1 MPEQVFIHSIRVDEE
16 KCIGC
21 VACMKTCPT
30 KAIRIRQEKARINFE
45 KCIDCGACLR
55 VCPYGAI
62 IPITTASSDLDRF
75 RFKIALP
82 SPVIYTQFGEQVMPN
97 EILTIIKEIGFDHV
111 YDEALV
117 CEMISVAIEEYL
129 DENKS
134 PRPIISSTCP
144 VVVRL
149 IQRLFPSLC
158 KNILPL
164 EPPREIAAKNLRM
177 EVSRDRGYAPEEIGI
192 IDITPCSAKMVSI
205 TRPETMERSN
215 LDGAVSIKEI
225 YNKVMMKLKR
235 NLPMTMMQ
243 TQTRISGIG
252 IGWAFEG
259 GEIRGLKYTNSVS
272 VSGVL
277 NTIRILEDVESGRLR
292 NIEYLEC
299 LICPDGCIGGPLTV
313 ENRFIAKSNVLRLIR
328 HFGGKK
334 RVNTDMVRKLYK
346 ENFFSFKWAVEPK
359 SFPPLD
365 KNRNKAIRKLK
376 DKERL
381 IKQLPGIDCG
391 VCGAPDCQTL
401 AEDIVRGEARME
413 DCIHY
418 NKIVMNE
425 KNSTGDKNE
434 ARRNR

>member
-1 MPEQVFIHSIRVDEE
+1 MVKHTAFHSIKVDET

-21 VACMKTCPT
+21 VACMKVCPT
-30 KAIRIRQEKARINFE
+30 KAIRVREGKARINFE
-45 KCIDCGACLR
+45 RCIDCGGCLR
-55 VCPYGAI
+55 VCPYRAVL
-62 IPITTASSDLDRF
+62 PITTSPSDLNRF
-75 RFKIALP
+75 KYKIALP

-97 EILTIIKEIGFDHV
+97 EILYAIKEIGFDHV

-164 EPPREIAAKNLRM
+164 EPPREIAAKNLRN
-177 EVSRDRGYAPEEIGI
+177 EIAGEKNLTPEEIGI

-205 TRPETMERSN
+205 SHPETMEKSN
-215 LDGAVSIKEI
+215 LDGAIPIRDI
-225 YNKVMMKLKR
+225 YNKVMMKLKK
-235 NLPMTMMQ
+235 NPPLMMMQ
-243 TQTRISGIG
+243 TQSRISGIG

-259 GEIRGLKYTNSVS
+259 GEIRGLKYSNSVS

-277 NTIRILEDVESGRLR
+277 DTIRILEDVESGRLK

-334 RVNTDMVRKLYK
+334 RVNTDMVKRLYK

-359 SFPPLD
+359 SLPPLD
-365 KNRNKAIRKLK
+365 KDRNVAIKKLRMKEDLIRKL
-376 DKERL
+376 
-381 IKQLPGIDCG
+381 PGTDCG
-391 VCGAPDCQTL
+391 ICGAPDCQTL
-401 AEDIVRGEARME
+401 AEDVVRGLADLD
-413 DCIHY
+413 DCIY
-418 NKIVMNE
+418 INKQ
-425 KNSTGDKNE
+425 KLRS
-434 ARRNR
+434 

>member
-1 MPEQVFIHSIRVDEE
+1 MPEQIFIHSIKVDEE

-30 KAIRIRQEKARINFE
+30 KAIRIRREKARINFE

-75 RFKIALP
+75 KFKIALP

-97 EILTIIKEIGFDHV
+97 EILTIISEIGFDHV

-164 EPPREIAAKNLRM
+164 EPPREIAAKNLRI
-177 EVSRDRGYAPEEIGI
+177 EVNREKGYAPEEIGI

-205 TRPETMERSN
+205 TRPETMEKSN
-215 LDGAVSIKEI
+215 LDGAISIKEI

-243 TQTRISGIG
+243 TQNRISGIG

-277 NTIRILEDVESGRLR
+277 NTIRILEDVESGRLK

-334 RVNTDMVRKLYK
+334 RVNTEMVRKLYK

-365 KNRNKAIRKLK
+365 KDRDKAIKKLK

-381 IKQLPGIDCG
+381 IKQLPGTDCG

-401 AEDIVRGEARME
+401 AEDIVRGEAKLE

-418 NKIVMNE
+418 NKIVMKD

>member
-1 MPEQVFIHSIRVDEE
+1 MAEQTFLHSIRVDE
-16 KCIGC
+16 KTCIGC
-21 VACMKTCPT
+21 IACMKVCPT
-30 KAIRIRQEKARINFE
+30 KAIRLRDKKAHVNFA

-55 VCPYGAI
+55 VCPTNAI
-62 IPITTASSDLDRF
+62 LPITTTPSDHDRVKY
-75 RFKIALP
+75 KIALP
-82 SPVIYTQFGEQVMPN
+82 SPVLYTQFGESVMPN
-97 EILTIIKEIGFDHV
+97 DILTVLKESGFDQV

-129 DENKS
+129 EENKT

-177 EVSRDRGYAPEEIGI
+177 EVAKEKNLNPQEIAI

-205 TRPETMERSN
+205 SHPETMERSN
-215 LDGAVSIKEI
+215 LDGAISIRDI
-225 YNKVMMKLKR
+225 YNDIMLKLKR
-235 NLPMTMMQ
+235 KARSLILGAHAS
-243 TQTRISGIG
+243 RVSGIG
-252 IGWAFEG
+252 IGWAMEG
-259 GEIRGLKYTNSVS
+259 GEIRGLKYPNSVS

-277 NTIRILEDVESGRLR
+277 DTIRILEDVESGRLK

-334 RVNTDMVRKLYK
+334 RVNTEMVKRLYK
-346 ENFFSFKWAVEPK
+346 EDFFSFKWGVEPK

-365 KNRNKAIRKLK
+365 ADRDQAIKKLK
-376 DKERL
+376 MKEDL
-381 IKQLPGIDCG
+381 IKQLPGTDCG
-391 VCGAPDCQTL
+391 VCGAPDCKTL
-401 AEDIVRGEARME
+401 ADDVVRGEARLE
-413 DCIHY
+413 DCIY
-418 NKIVMNE
+418 FQGKGPRAAQTN
-425 KNSTGDKNE
+425 GDKNE
-434 ARRNR
+434 IG

>member
-1 MPEQVFIHSIRVDEE
+1 MVKMTNSAPLHSVMVDEE
-16 KCIGC
+16 KCVGC
-21 VACMKTCPT
+21 VTCMKVCPT
-30 KAIRIRQEKARINFE
+30 KAIRLRNGKARINFE
-45 KCIDCGACLR
+45 RCIDCGECLR
-55 VCPYGAI
+55 VCPHNAVV
-62 IPITTASSDLDRF
+62 PLTTSQSDLNRF
-75 RFKIALP
+75 TYKIAIP
-82 SPVIYTQFGEQVMPN
+82 SPVLYTQFGEQVMPS
-97 EILTIIKEIGFDHV
+97 EILAVLKEVGFDNV

-158 KNILPL
+158 KHILPI
-164 EPPREIAAKNLRM
+164 EPPREIAAKNLRI
-177 EVSRDRGYAPEEIGI
+177 EAAKERSIPSEQIGI

-205 TRPETMERSN
+205 SHPETMERSH
-215 LDGAVSIKEI
+215 LDGAISIREI
-225 YNKVMMKLKR
+225 YNNVMMKLKR
-235 NLPMTMMQ
+235 DARTLMMQ
-243 TQTRISGIG
+243 THATRVSGIG
-252 IGWAFEG
+252 IGWAMEG
-259 GEIRGLKYTNSVS
+259 GEIRGLKYPNSVS

-277 NTIRILEDVESGRLR
+277 DTIRILEDVESGRLK

-334 RVNTDMVRKLYK
+334 RVDPELVKKLYQ
-346 ENFFSFKWAVEPK
+346 EEFFSFKWAVEPK

-365 KNRNKAIRKLK
+365 KDRNVAIKKLKLK
-376 DKERL
+376 DEIISK
-381 IKQLPGIDCG
+381 LPGTNCG

-401 AEDIVRGEARME
+401 AEDIVRGTARLE
-413 DCIHY
+413 DCIYMKEQQH
-418 NKIVMNE
+418 KSQRAME
-425 KNSTGDKNE
+425 TK
-434 ARRNR
+434 

>member
-1 MPEQVFIHSIRVDEE
+1 MGKRRESSFIHSIKVDDAT
-16 KCIGC
+16 CIGC
-21 VACMKTCPT
+21 VACMKVCPT
-30 KAIRIRQEKARINFE
+30 KAIRLRGGKAHINYE
-45 KCIDCGACLR
+45 RCIDCGGCLR
-55 VCPYGAI
+55 ICPHHAV
-62 IPITTASSDLDRF
+62 IPVTTSPSDLNRF
-75 RFKIALP
+75 NYKIALP
-82 SPVIYTQFGEQVMPN
+82 SPVVYSQFGSTVMPS
-97 EILTIIKEIGFDHV
+97 EILTILTEIGFDHV

-117 CEMISVAIEEYL
+117 CEMVSVAIEEYL

-164 EPPREIAAKNLRM
+164 EPPREIAAKNLRSEAM
-177 EVSRDRGYAPEEIGI
+177 REKKIAPEEIGI
-192 IDITPCSAKMVSI
+192 IDITPCSARMVSI
-205 TRPETMERSN
+205 SHPETMEKSN
-215 LDGAVSIKEI
+215 LDGAIPIKDI
-225 YNKVMMKLKR
+225 YNKVMLRLKR
-235 NLPMTMMQ
+235 SMPMVMMQ
-243 TQTRISGIG
+243 SQTRISGIG
-252 IGWAFEG
+252 IGWAIEG

-277 NTIRILEDVESGRLR
+277 NTIRLLQDVESGRLK

-334 RVNTDMVRKLYK
+334 RVSVDMVKTLYR

-365 KNRNKAIRKLK
+365 KDRNVAILKLK
-376 DKERL
+376 QKEELLKR
-381 IKQLPGIDCG
+381 LPGTDCG
-391 VCGAPDCQTL
+391 VCGAPDCTTL
-401 AEDIVRGEARME
+401 AEDIVRGESKIE
-413 DCIHY
+413 DCIY
-418 NKIVMNE
+418 IKKKSSGEM
-425 KNSTGDKNE
+425 KNSGDKK
-434 ARRNR
+434 

>member
-1 MPEQVFIHSIRVDEE
+1 MARMAEGTFIHSIKVDEE

-21 VACMKTCPT
+21 IACMKVCPT
-30 KAIRIRQEKARINFE
+30 RAIRLRNKKAHINFAR
-45 KCIDCGACLR
+45 CIDCGGCLR
-55 VCPYGAI
+55 VCPYKAI
-62 IPITTASSDLDRF
+62 IPITTTPSALDRF
-75 RFKIALP
+75 KYKIALP
-82 SPVIYTQFGEQVMPN
+82 SPVLYAQFGEQVMPN
-97 EILTIIKEIGFDHV
+97 EILTVLKESGFDQV

-129 DENKS
+129 EENKS

-158 KNILPL
+158 KNIMPL
-164 EPPREIAAKNLRM
+164 EPPREIAAKNLRL
-177 EVSRDRGYAPEEIGI
+177 EVSKEKNLAPEEIGI

-205 TRPETMERSN
+205 SRPETMERSN
-215 LDGAVSIKEI
+215 LDGAIPIRDI
-225 YNKVMMKLKR
+225 YNRIMMKLKR
-235 NLPMTMMQ
+235 DSRLLMMQ
-243 TQTRISGIG
+243 AHSTRVSGIG
-252 IGWAFEG
+252 IGWAMEG

-277 NTIRILEDVESGRLR
+277 DTIRILEDVESGRLK

-334 RVNTDMVRKLYK
+334 RVNTELVKRLYK
-346 ENFFSFKWAVEPK
+346 ENYFSFKWAVEPK

-365 KNRNKAIRKLK
+365 KNRDTAIRKLK
-376 DKERL
+376 KKEEL
-381 IKQLPGIDCG
+381 IKQLPGTDCG
-391 VCGAPDCQTL
+391 VCGAPDCITL
-401 AEDIVRGEARME
+401 AEDIVRGEARLE
-413 DCIHY
+413 DCIYIRQQH
-418 NKIVMNE
+418 
-425 KNSTGDKNE
+425 
-434 ARRNR
+434 AQ

>member
-1 MPEQVFIHSIRVDEE
+1 MEKELRQNFIHSIRVDEI

-21 VACMKTCPT
+21 VACMKVCPT
-30 KAIRIRQEKARINFE
+30 KAIRLRDRKARINYE
-45 KCIDCGACLR
+45 RCIDCGGCLR
-55 VCPYGAI
+55 ICPHNAV
-62 IPITTASSDLDRF
+62 IPVTTSPSDLHRF
-75 RFKIALP
+75 KFKIALP
-82 SPVIYTQFGEQVMPN
+82 SPVVYSQFGETVMPN
-97 EILTIIKEIGFDHV
+97 EILAILKDIGFDHV

-117 CEMISVAIEEYL
+117 CEMISIAIEEYL

-149 IQRLFPSLC
+149 IQRLFPTLC

-164 EPPREIAAKNLRM
+164 EPPREIAAKNLRS
-177 EVSRDRGYAPEEIGI
+177 EVMKERNIAPEQIGI

-205 TRPETMERSN
+205 SHPETMEKSH
-215 LDGAVSIKEI
+215 LDGAIPIRDI
-225 YNKVMMKLKR
+225 YNRVMMRLKR
-235 NLPMTMMQ
+235 SMPMVMMQ

-252 IGWAFEG
+252 IGWAIEG

-277 NTIRILEDVESGRLR
+277 NTIRILQDVESGKLK

-328 HFGGKK
+328 QFGGKK
-334 RVNTDMVRKLYK
+334 RVNVDMVRKLYR
-346 ENFFSFKWAVEPK
+346 EEFFSFEWAVEPK

-365 KNRNKAIRKLK
+365 KDRNIAIQKLK
-376 DKERL
+376 LKEEL
-381 IKQLPGIDCG
+381 IKKLPGTDCG
-391 VCGAPDCQTL
+391 VCGAPDCVTL
-401 AEDIVRGEARME
+401 AEDIVRGEAKIE
-413 DCIHY
+413 NCIY
-418 NKIVMNE
+418 MNQESSSDAQHSGE
-425 KNSTGDKNE
+425 KRK
-434 ARRNR
+434 